1 MTHDRVQLAGPD
13 LVLQWTPSRAWP
25 PVPAPAR
32 ELITQREESTE
43 GCDHILS
50 TVLGAVC
57 CQRFPYVYTGTIVLK
72 RIKTTESE
80 TEGNET
86 HDSFY

>member
-43 GCDHILS
+43 GCDHMYHGTWGRVCAVS
-50 TVLGAVC
+50 GVLG
-57 CQRFPYVYTGTIVLK
+57 RSEYTCVNGKRLLISHLK
-72 RIKTTESE
+72 R
-80 TEGNET
+80 
-86 HDSFY
+86 